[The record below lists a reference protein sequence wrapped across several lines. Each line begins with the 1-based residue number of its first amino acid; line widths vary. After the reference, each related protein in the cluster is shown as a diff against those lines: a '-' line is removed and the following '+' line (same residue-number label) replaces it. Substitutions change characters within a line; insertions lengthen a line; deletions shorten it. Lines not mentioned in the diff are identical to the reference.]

1 MKLKQEDLL
10 IALKNKSAYPHT
22 TSHIET
28 IETHI
33 SWVLLTGRIAYKLK
47 KAVRFGNVLDF
58 SNLNLRKKFCQ
69 REVNINK
76 MLCGSM
82 YQSVVKVIKT
92 DSVYKLVNLDEKGT
106 ALEYAVKMIQIHQ
119 NFRLDNLL
127 VSSKVTNHMF
137 NLLIDNLV
145 RFHNQAYTSRTI
157 SKYGRPQIMKSKIN
171 ENFKTIS
178 KFSKFAKID
187 PVFHEKLNQF
197 VENNFSLFDHRRKR
211 YRIRD
216 IHGDLYLKNIFYV
229 KGKYYMYDRIEF
241 NDSLRYADIAED
253 VAHLAMDI
261 HYHNRDDL
269 KSYLI
274 SSYINKSNDTSLND
288 IIYFMMCY
296 KACVRAKVSLFRA
309 DQSTDRSQK
318 LDYIHDAKEHFELAR
333 KYLKMF

>member
-10 IALKNKSAYPHT
+10 IALKNKSAYPHI

-47 KAVRFGNVLDF
+47 KAVRFGDVLDF

-69 REVNINK
+69 KEVNINK

-92 DSVYKLVNLDEKGT
+92 DSIYKLVNLDEKGT
-106 ALEYAVKMIQIHQ
+106 ALEYAVKMTQMRQ

-127 VSSKVTNHMF
+127 VSNKVTNYMF
-137 NLLIDNLV
+137 NLLIDKLV
-145 RFHNQAYTSRTI
+145 RFHNLAYTSRII

-178 KFSKFAKID
+178 KFAKID

-197 VENNFSLFDHRRKR
+197 VENNFGLFDHRRKR

-229 KGKYYMYDRIEF
+229 KGKYYLYDRIEF

-261 HYHNRDDL
+261 HYHKRDDL
-269 KSYLI
+269 KSFLI

-318 LDYIHDAKEHFELAR
+318 LDYIRDAKLHFGLAR
-333 KYLKMF
+333 KYLKTF